1 MGGRGAASG
10 AKGGA
15 KLLDKSAESGI
26 IKGNDSRTAVQDVHY
41 IGKINLEIYKCVSE
55 DIQTDEVIITDER
68 IQHIKERHP
77 QDFERFCG
85 YMREIVER
93 PEYIMESKKPNTAF
107 VLKRIVQEEKNFQL
121 ILRLK
126 TSNDCSD
133 YQNSVITF
141 LKVDD
146 KKAAKYLRNK
156 KILYKRLNTLD
167 NDE

>member
-1 MGGRGAASG
+1 
-10 AKGGA
+10 
-15 KLLDKSAESGI
+15 
-26 IKGNDSRTAVQDVHY
+26 
-41 IGKINLEIYKCVSE
+41 
-55 DIQTDEVIITDER
+55 
-68 IQHIKERHP
+68 
-77 QDFERFCG
+77 
-85 YMREIVER
+85 
-93 PEYIMESKKPNTAF
+93 MESKKPNTAF
-107 VLKRIVQEEKNFQL
+107 VLKRIVQEGKNFQL